1 MVTSSCNVCCLL
13 LLSSRH
19 SSLTRVLTEVTAAS
33 VVPGALVEVSASVI
47 VRGQLEPAET
57 GALVTSLRVD
67 TVSHSTGRLTEG
79 GALEENS
86 VVTAQIALTK
96 PH

>member
-1 MVTSSCNVCCLL
+1 MLSRHYGQSVSLPRVTSRPYL
-13 LLSSRH
+13 
-19 SSLTRVLTEVTAAS
+19 VLVMTAA
-33 VVPGALVEVSASVI
+33 VLVLVAGRTLTVI
-47 VRGQLEPAET
+47 
-57 GALVTSLRVD
+57 TSLRVD

>member
-1 MVTSSCNVCCLL
+1 M
-13 LLSSRH
+13 
-19 SSLTRVLTEVTAAS
+19 TAA
-33 VVPGALVEVSASVI
+33 VLVLVAGRTLTV
-47 VRGQLEPAET
+47 
-57 GALVTSLRVD
+57 VTSLRVD

>member
-1 MVTSSCNVCCLL
+1 ML
-13 LLSSRH
+13 SRH
-19 SSLTRVLTEVTAAS
+19 YGQSVSQSVPPLLAAERAYLVLVMTAA
-33 VVPGALVEVSASVI
+33 VLVLVAGRTLTV
-47 VRGQLEPAET
+47 
-57 GALVTSLRVD
+57 VTSLRVD